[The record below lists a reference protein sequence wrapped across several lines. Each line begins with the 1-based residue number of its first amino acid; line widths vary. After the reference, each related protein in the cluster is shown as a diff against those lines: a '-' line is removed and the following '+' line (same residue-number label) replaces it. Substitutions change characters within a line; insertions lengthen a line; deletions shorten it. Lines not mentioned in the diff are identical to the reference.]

1 MSFVTAV
8 LAEAPHTLVE
18 IAMPPILYGLV
29 SITVFAALG
38 FVLWSY
44 RSVANRHAPAARAHA
59 PHPGHDVNAAQIE
72 R

>member
-8 LAEAPHTLVE
+8 LAEAPHALVE
-18 IAMPPILYGLV
+18 LPMPAIVYGLI

-44 RSVANRHAPAARAHA
+44 RSVANRHAPARGGGAAHTE
-59 PHPGHDVNAAQIE
+59 HLSETGQIE